1 MEVGVAR
8 LLGACARVEVGLR
21 GLGGEREELLPGED
35 AMAELRRRNQR
46 VAKEIKPAART
57 GGQKSARLRMI
68 VQPLTLERPVLPA
81 VPPGPGIGQGRCPRY
96 V

>member
-1 MEVGVAR
+1 MAIFTSF
-8 LLGACARVEVGLR
+8 AMY
-21 GLGGEREELLPGED
+21 

-68 VQPLTLERPVLPA
+68 VQSLTLERPVLPA

-96 V
+96 VYTKANGRHLI